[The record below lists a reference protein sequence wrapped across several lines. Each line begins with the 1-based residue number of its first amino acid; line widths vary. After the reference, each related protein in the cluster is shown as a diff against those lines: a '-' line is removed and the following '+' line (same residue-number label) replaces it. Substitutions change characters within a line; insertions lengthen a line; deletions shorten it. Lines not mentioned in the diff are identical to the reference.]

1 MTRRPPCRT
10 RHPDDWPDGT
20 PNDNVE
26 LAQLLRRDLQAHA
39 QIGQEMARAQ
49 PDVWA
54 HTMSETPTPRDDP
67 RDDDDW
73 QFVVR
78 FRGHDYLVTVDAW
91 TPDPQDDSQEPAG
104 TGGPSLN
111 LWPADVAARDT
122 R

>member
-1 MTRRPPCRT
+1 MTPRPPWRTRRP
-10 RHPDDWPDGT
+10 DAWPDGT

-39 QIGQEMARAQ
+39 QIAQEMARSQ

-54 HTMSETPTPRDDP
+54 HTMSEIPTPRDDP
-67 RDDDDW
+67 RDNDDG

-78 FRGHDYLVTVDAW
+78 FRGHEYLVTVDAW
-91 TPDPQDDSQEPAG
+91 TPDPQDDSQEPAD
-104 TGGPSLN
+104 TGGPSLTR
-111 LWPADVAARDT
+111 WPTDGAARDT